1 MYFPF
6 QPVFVQPVFSA
17 VHGPNKLKPANG
29 SGGSK
34 LANFWLFTFGC
45 SCKDPSVDLR
55 SRSLRLPRPTS
66 MEWSK
71 TNKANRNFAWQS
83 PQRSMARNELGKRR
97 TNSRPHVYNPSWIWH
112 RSARNAALALR
123 KTCEFWHQV
132 KTKNRNLVAW
142 HWLEYLHKFSPQV
155 WTTFHFCSFRFVA
168 QWVSNHARVHIFALF
183 SKRQQW
189 NKWTTPVGHQ
199 LLFWSRSCS
208 QICSFVFTLSNTCE
222 NSGDKGQHVHRFYL
236 CNLLLKPQSFVSQ
249 IRTPKSTI
257 QNPKTIQHP
266 KSGIPKNSKPLGLT
280 ARPLTLKLPWN
291 RTFLASGECIA
302 GHSQALGLACLNEK
316 GGPRWAKEFLHKK
329 RKQVDIS
336 HDMRTTLDE
345 THEHKFVWFHMKSCC
360 IHT

>member
-34 LANFWLFTFGC
+34 LANFWLFTFAC

-199 LLFWSRSCS
+199 LLFGSRSCS

-222 NSGDKGQHVHRFYL
+222 NSGDKGQRVHRFYL

-249 IRTPKSTI
+249 IRTPKSKI
-257 QNPKTIQHP
+257 NNPK
-266 KSGIPKNSKPLGLT
+266 PKNHPTSQIWNLKKFQTLRSNCKTTHIEAAMESHLFSKRGMHCWSKPGFGFGLSEWKG
-280 ARPLTLKLPWN
+280 RPTVVQ
-291 RTFLASGECIA
+291 RIFA
-302 GHSQALGLACLNEK
+302 QEK
-316 GGPRWAKEFLHKK
+316 KTGWHITWYENHIGW
-329 RKQVDIS
+329 D
-336 HDMRTTLDE
+336 TWT
-345 THEHKFVWFHMKSCC
+345 
-360 IHT
+360 